1 MKFRLADIYQFS
13 KRFPGQD
20 SMWDMTAAQRSLI
33 VGGGKKKER
42 RLSLEEMIAMTK
54 QHIEG
59 NPEND

>member
-1 MKFRLADIYQFS
+1 
-13 KRFPGQD
+13 
-20 SMWDMTAAQRSLI
+20 MWDMTAAQRALI

-59 NPEND
+59 NPENE